1 MLLVYQQIWYTI
13 TIYYIIY
20 ILDTLIMILCLYKTI
35 IHIYVWFLTTAHQ
48 LHLAFV
54 FAQPS
59 YCHPNSS
66 AKEEQIPGPVLRE
79 LCTPPWWLQWNL
91 RKKFFVTFWFLVLN
105 FKEAKKSQSLTFS
118 RCKKQMFHRRVE
130 ISIVLIPGTFQLGWK
145 AAIWRTSSQ
154 ILCSGQDVR
163 GGGGADLCA
172 STPVVI
178 WRWTLDCI
186 KLQKFYE
193 S

>member
-1 MLLVYQQIWYTI
+1 MFDSLPPRTNSTQH
-13 TIYYIIY
+13 
-20 ILDTLIMILCLYKTI
+20 LCLHNRVTVI
-35 IHIYVWFLTTAHQ
+35 
-48 LHLAFV
+48 
-54 FAQPS
+54 
-59 YCHPNSS
+59 
-66 AKEEQIPGPVLRE
+66 QIPQPRKSKYLGQYFGNCVPRLDGSSE
-79 LCTPPWWLQWNL
+79 TCTRNC
-91 RKKFFVTFWFLVLN
+91 VTFWFLVLN

-186 KLQKFYE
+186 KLQKFDE
-193 S
+193 SQMPSGQVLGWKTKNPKKHGDV